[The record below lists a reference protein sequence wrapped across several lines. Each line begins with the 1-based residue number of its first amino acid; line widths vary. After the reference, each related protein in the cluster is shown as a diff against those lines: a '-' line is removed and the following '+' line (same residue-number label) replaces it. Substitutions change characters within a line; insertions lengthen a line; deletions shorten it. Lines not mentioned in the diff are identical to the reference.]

1 VRAPLASTVAQLQKR
16 FPDVLQYE
24 SRGSAD
30 LVVNVS
36 LLGAKFGDEEM
47 AALKPLAEQIVIA
60 DFSGTAVTD
69 RSAASIAAMKR
80 LRALRLMRTQITDA
94 TLLTLG
100 GLNQL
105 ESLNVFGTT
114 VTPVALQVAAGLPKL
129 QHLYAGE
136 TKIPADFQV
145 SEAVR
150 RKLLF

>member
-1 VRAPLASTVAQLQKR
+1 LE
-16 FPDVLQYE
+16 YE
-24 SRGSAD
+24 SRGSVD

-36 LLGAKFGDEEM
+36 LMGAKFGDEEV

-69 RSAASIAAMKR
+69 RSADSIAAMKR
-80 LRALRLMRTQITDA
+80 LRVLRLMRTQITDT
-94 TLLTLG
+94 TLQALV

-105 ESLNVFGTT
+105 ESLNVFGTA
-114 VTPVALQVAAGLPKL
+114 VTPVALQVAARLPKL

-136 TKIPADFQV
+136 TKIPADVQV